1 MVYDYNG
8 NGVDSQGQLE
18 RKEKSTGRLSSAI
31 GPGAWVR
38 ISALQKNKNHQIAKS
53 WRQSSVQGPGFGP
66 QYILSGRREVA
77 ISKDGLGQG
86 VVRCE
91 VRSRVRGQKE
101 RDWSVP

>member
-8 NGVDSQGQLE
+8 NGVDSKGRLE
-18 RKEKSTGRLSSAI
+18 RKKSTGRLSSAI
-31 GPGAWVR
+31 GPWGLGANLGL
-38 ISALQKNKNHQIAKS
+38 AKNKNHQIAKS